1 MCSNVLQPNPPYT
14 IQHGFLSFSLT
25 HSTLSL
31 SSNYVPRIAL
41 LQDPK
46 KIPSSSLV
54 FQKINFFFTEL
65 CGLFGVLCLGQR
77 FSQRKQGKR
86 EPSYLFPPSSLLCLF
101 PIFLFLLPSFLLLH
115 LLSPFSFSVHHHL
128 HYHPPPPLSSFSLP
142 AFHLWFVAV
151 SRSSLP

>member
-54 FQKINFFFTEL
+54 FQKINFFFHRVMWAFWGSLSWSEIFTEKTGKARTFL
-65 CGLFGVLCLGQR
+65 PVPTLFSLVPLSHLSLSFAL
-77 FSQRKQGKR
+77 FS
-86 EPSYLFPPSSLLCLF
+86 SSSSSL
-101 PIFLFLLPSFLLLH
+101 SF
-115 LLSPFSFSVHHHL
+115 
-128 HYHPPPPLSSFSLP
+128 
-142 AFHLWFVAV
+142 
-151 SRSSLP
+151 